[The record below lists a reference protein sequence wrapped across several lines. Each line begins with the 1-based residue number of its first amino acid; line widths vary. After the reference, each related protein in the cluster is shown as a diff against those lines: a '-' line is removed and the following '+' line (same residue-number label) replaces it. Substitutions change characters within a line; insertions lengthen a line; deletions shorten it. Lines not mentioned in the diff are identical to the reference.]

1 LVLIEQVNVEL
12 PDIPPPKDFDD
23 TFQQMIYME
32 KRMFDLNARFMP
44 VRPLYLSLMIADDN
58 SMYTM
63 GNGGVDSR
71 LRFGSRYVVHFVAAD
86 EQLDDFDRIADLTR
100 CIMTEIK

>member
-1 LVLIEQVNVEL
+1 MEL

-44 VRPLYLSLMIADDN
+44 VRPRYLSLMTTDKD

-63 GNGGVDSR
+63 GDGGVDSR
-71 LRFGSRYVVHFVAAD
+71 LKSGSRYVLRF
-86 EQLDDFDRIADLTR
+86 
-100 CIMTEIK
+100 CSC